1 MKDWTEK
8 LYDQD
13 SYLRD
18 FSAVLLSCKP
28 AGGDRFAVLL
38 DQTAFFPEGGG
49 QPADTGTL
57 TAGETAVKVLDVQE
71 TPAGILHLTDG
82 PLPLG
87 LVSGELD
94 WEKRFERMQ
103 CHSGEHIVSGLAH
116 SRFGCTNVGFHLGED
131 EVILDFDRELTGEQ
145 IRELEDAANR
155 IVWENRWISAEYPDP
170 AILKDLEYRSKL
182 DLTEN
187 VRIVVIEGCDTC
199 ACCAPH
205 VRSTG
210 EIGAIKL
217 TDWMRHR
224 GGVRIWMVA
233 GARALRDYQQK
244 HDSVAAISA
253 ALSVKQPEVARGV
266 DRLKQVLA
274 DTEFALTGAK
284 RALAAEKI
292 KAMPATDGNL
302 CLFEEGL
309 DPNTLRTLVNAGM
322 EKCGG
327 ICAAFTG
334 SDEGGYRFVMGS
346 RTVDLRAE
354 SKAIC
359 TALGGKGGGQPSM
372 IQGSLTA
379 RRAEI
384 EAYFNP

>member
-1 MKDWTEK
+1 MTIK

-13 SYLRD
+13 SHLAA
-18 FSAVLLSCKP
+18 FTAALLSCAP
-28 AGGDRFAVLL
+28 AQDGRYHILL

-57 TAGETAVKVLDVQE
+57 TAGETAVHVLDVQE
-71 TPAGILHLTDG
+71 TPEGILHLTDG
-82 PLPLG
+82 PLPEG
-87 LVSGELD
+87 PVRGAID
-94 WEKRFERMQ
+94 WDKRFGRMQ

-116 SRFGCTNVGFHLGED
+116 SKFGCTNVGFHMGED
-131 EVILDFDRELTGEQ
+131 EVILDFDKELTAGQ
-145 IRELEDAANR
+145 IQELEDEANK
-155 IVWENRWISAEYPDP
+155 IIWTNRPVTAEYPDP
-170 AILKDLEYRSKL
+170 AVLKDLEYRSKL

-187 VRIVVIEGCDTC
+187 VRIVTIEGVDVC

-205 VRSTG
+205 VNLTG
-210 EIGAIKL
+210 EIGLVKL
-217 TDWMRHR
+217 TAFMRHR

-233 GARALRDYQQK
+233 GKQALTDYQAK
-244 HDSVAAISA
+244 HESVAAISA
-253 ALSVKQPEVARGV
+253 ALSVKQPQVAQGV
-266 DRLKQVLA
+266 ERLKQVLA

-292 KAMPATDGNL
+292 KALPQTDGNL

-309 DPNTLRTLVNAGM
+309 DANTLRSLVNAGM

-334 SDEGGYRFVMGS
+334 SDESGYRFVMGS

-354 SKAIC
+354 SKTIC
-359 TALGGKGGGQPSM
+359 GALGGKGGGQPSM
-372 IQGSLTA
+372 IQGSVPA
-379 RRAEI
+379 KRAEI
-384 EAYFNP
+384 EAYFKV